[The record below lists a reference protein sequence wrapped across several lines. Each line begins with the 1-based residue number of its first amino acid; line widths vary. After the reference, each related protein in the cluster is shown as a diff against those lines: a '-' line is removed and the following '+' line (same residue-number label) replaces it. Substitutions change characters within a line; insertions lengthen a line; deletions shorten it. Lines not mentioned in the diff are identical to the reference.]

1 MLKPE
6 HISVFV
12 AVVIIMAGFMSS
24 GETSGR
30 QAEFTGR
37 VIDVGGDYVE
47 LKRGARELR
56 LEYTA
61 DTKFF
66 DIKGAETDK
75 GVIELCQMVKA
86 VYLPI
91 DRTGELAIITIVK
104 EGNCRK

>member
-12 AVVIIMAGFMSS
+12 AVVIIMVGFMSS

-86 VYLPI
+86 VYLPVSRAGQPASI
-91 DRTGELAIITIVK
+91 VIIK